1 MPSHPYKFSNT
12 WYGKV
17 NKQIILY
24 IFSKIYI
31 YIYKLYSYKI
41 WHVQF
46 LVSTLSFPG
55 FTVGQKMTYTILFL
69 VANIL

>member
-1 MPSHPYKFSNT
+1 MPSHPDKFSNT

-31 YIYKLYSYKI
+31 YIYIYINCTVTKFDMYSYNSKQECKDNSKQM
-41 WHVQF
+41 H
-46 LVSTLSFPG
+46 
-55 FTVGQKMTYTILFL
+55 K
-69 VANIL
+69 N

>member
-1 MPSHPYKFSNT
+1 MPSHPDKFSNT

-31 YIYKLYSYKI
+31 YINC
-41 WHVQF
+41 
-46 LVSTLSFPG
+46 
-55 FTVGQKMTYTILFL
+55 TVTKFDMYNYNSKQECKDNSKQMHK
-69 VANIL
+69 N